1 MSQNLY
7 LLSVLLI
14 LGTILLVFGMKY
26 FSAAVQAWARGRGE
40 ASTASARSETAAAL
54 AALQS
59 DSRDMLARLASIEK
73 ILKEVE

>member
-14 LGTILLVFGMKY
+14 LGTILFVFGMKY
-26 FSAAVQAWARGRGE
+26 FSAAVQAWARGRE
-40 ASTASARSETAAAL
+40 ESSAASARSDTATVL

-59 DSRDMLARLASIEK
+59 DSRAMLARLASIEK